1 MTYASFYDMFTY
13 PMSFT
18 SSHAH
23 PHDYQAHM
31 HNSKL
36 WVRKKTTTL
45 GLATNCKTTSGLL
58 RVHINDF
65 IIAWQYDLIKNQE
78 CFSFWFEKENASVF
92 RLSRHVEKKDFKI
105 STWKAASKQVI
116 YFMTGSASL
125 SVGRSV
131 CHNFLKEQSF
141 IFMLLSEHLF
151 FSFFLNA

>member
-1 MTYASFYDMFTY
+1 MTCLHIQCHS
-13 PMSFT
+13 
-18 SSHAH
+18 
-23 PHDYQAHM
+23 QAHM
-31 HNSKL
+31 HIPMTTRLTCIIQNSG
-36 WVRKKTTTL
+36 WEKKTTTL

-151 FSFFLNA
+151 FSFLLNA